1 MDSKG
6 LVVVSKSSESFS
18 HPTRKR
24 YDSRKCEKIILI
36 RLTVLL
42 IDSNR
47 EKLNWHPV
55 MIFEMLSQSCY
66 LCVISPTIERRTI
79 RTFMIYAFRSASSK
93 ITPSTKSMEK
103 IRSQSTFLAVLLP
116 LLPHMHIL
124 KVDRPRCSSLFTLRL
139 PHA

>member
-6 LVVVSKSSESFS
+6 LVVVFKSSESFS

-24 YDSRKCEKIILI
+24 YDSRKCEKFILI

-55 MIFEMLSQSCY
+55 MIFEMSSQSCY

-103 IRSQSTFLAVLLP
+103 IRSRSTFLAELLP
-116 LLPHMHIL
+116 LPQHMHIL

>member
-6 LVVVSKSSESFS
+6 LVVVSKSSESS

-24 YDSRKCEKIILI
+24 YVSRKCKKFILI

-55 MIFEMLSQSCY
+55 MIFEMSSQSCY

-103 IRSQSTFLAVLLP
+103 IRSRSTFLAVLLP
-116 LLPHMHIL
+116 LPQHMHIL
-124 KVDRPRCSSLFTLRL
+124 KVDRPRCSSLFILHL

>member
-103 IRSQSTFLAVLLP
+103 IRSQSTFLAELLP

>member
-6 LVVVSKSSESFS
+6 LVVVSKSSESS
-18 HPTRKR
+18 HPNRKR
-24 YDSRKCEKIILI
+24 YDSRKCKKFIPI

-55 MIFEMLSQSCY
+55 MIFEMSSQSCY

-103 IRSQSTFLAVLLP
+103 IRSRSTFLAELLP
-116 LLPHMHIL
+116 LPQHMHIL